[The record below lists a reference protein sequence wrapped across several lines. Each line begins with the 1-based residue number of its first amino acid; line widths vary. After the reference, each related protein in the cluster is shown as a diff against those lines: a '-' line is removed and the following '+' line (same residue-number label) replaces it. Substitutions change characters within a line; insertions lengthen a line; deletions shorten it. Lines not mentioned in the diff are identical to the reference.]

1 MSSNDSSLFIFL
13 LDRSGSM
20 NAIKDDVE
28 GAFQALIDDQKAAPG
43 SATVSLHQFDDRY
56 EDVFVGLP
64 IEQVRPLV
72 IQPRGTTALLDAIGR
87 TVIATRERIAAMPA
101 EQRPGT
107 VHLNIMTDGLE
118 NASREFTRPVIKA
131 LLESQ
136 EKADKWLIAYLGTNQ
151 DAVEVGASL
160 GIAPERSLT
169 YTSTTVHSAMSA
181 YSDLTTKAR
190 KARRDGASPDAIIA
204 GAGFTE
210 RQRAEAGNE

>member
-1 MSSNDSSLFIFL
+1 MSSNDSSLFVFL

-20 NAIKDDVE
+20 NGIKTDVE
-28 GAFQALIDDQKAAPG
+28 GAFQALIEEQKAARG
-43 SATVSLHQFDDRY
+43 TATVSLHQFDDRY

-72 IQPRGTTALLDAIGR
+72 IHPRGTTALLDAIGR
-87 TVIATRERIAAMPA
+87 TVVATREHIAALPE

-118 NASREFTRPVIKA
+118 NASREYTRPAIKA
-131 LLESQ
+131 MLETQ
-136 EKADKWLIAYLGTNQ
+136 EKVDKWLIAYLGTNQ

-169 YTSTTVHSAMSA
+169 YTSSTVRSAMSS
-181 YSDLTTKAR
+181 YSDLTSRAR
-190 KARRDGASPDAIIA
+190 KAHRDGATPDAIIA
-204 GAGFTE
+204 AAAFTDRE
-210 RQRAEAGNE
+210 RDDAEQ